1 MAYCTQSEL
10 LHLVS
15 QEELAELTTEAGEVP
30 DSQMVAQAIAR
41 AEDEINA
48 YLGVRYQI
56 PFNPVP
62 AKIRG
67 LAADL
72 ALYGLYSR
80 RSVVPAVR
88 RQRYEDALSF
98 LKQVAAGQVV
108 LEGLEGAVSGKGAE
122 PAEMTS
128 AARLFSRDQLGDW

>member
-1 MAYCTQSEL
+1 MAYCSQSDL
-10 LHLVS
+10 LQMIS

-30 DSQMVAQAIAR
+30 DSQMAAQAIAK

-48 YLGVRYQI
+48 YVGVRYQV
-56 PFNPVP
+56 PLVPVP

-80 RSVVPAVR
+80 RSVAPAVR
-88 RQRYEDALSF
+88 RQRYEDALAF
-98 LKQVAAGQVV
+98 LKQLAAGQVV
-108 LEGLEGAVSGKGAE
+108 LEGADGAASGKGAE
-122 PAEMTS
+122 PVEVAS
-128 AARLFSRDQLGDW
+128 ANRLFSRDQLGEW